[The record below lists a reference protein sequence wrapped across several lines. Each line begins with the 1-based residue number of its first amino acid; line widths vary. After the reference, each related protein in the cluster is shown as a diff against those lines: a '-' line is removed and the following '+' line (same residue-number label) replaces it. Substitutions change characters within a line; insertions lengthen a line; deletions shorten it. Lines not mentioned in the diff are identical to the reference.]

1 MIPFKIEV
9 ISIYRHAGWIGLI
22 IALAVLAG
30 CSSKQEAKIDYGKP
44 TNSTSMGI
52 TDEGLKWDIDKS
64 APSYDDTIERV
75 SFEVKEIKSPFPPT
89 HKAASIIKA
98 PFDMIQLT
106 YASLDQGRQL
116 ILVESNSQDT
126 SEPEGKSGPKL
137 SNGAP
142 TWIQSD
148 SQMSA
153 LYWRQD
159 GLTFVLMS
167 NQVKNK
173 KFIPLYDED
182 ELAIIANSIY

>member
-1 MIPFKIEV
+1 MMHFIIEV
-9 ISIYRHAGWIGLI
+9 ISIYRHAGLLGLL
-22 IALAVLAG
+22 IALAVIAG
-30 CSSKQEAKIDYGKP
+30 CSSEQETKIDYGKP

-64 APSYDDTIERV
+64 APSYDETIKMV
-75 SFEVKEIKSPFPPT
+75 PFKVKEIKSPFPPT

-126 SEPEGKSGPKL
+126 SEPKGKSGPKL
-137 SNGAP
+137 RNGAP

-153 LYWRQD
+153 LYWKQD
-159 GLTFVLMS
+159 GLTYLLMS

-173 KFIPLYDED
+173 KFMPLYDED